1 MVHRGFVA
9 DLTWYEKNDVAP
21 DANVNIAAKEGGE
34 GDDAILHDRNTT
46 SHTCVHSAA
55 LQQAIKYVCITTHSH
70 AAHNIFPLHYIQHY
84 GRSLEIDEDSA
95 EWRKKGEET

>member
-34 GDDAILHDRNTT
+34 GDDAILHDRNTQYT
-46 SHTCVHSAA
+46 HACTLLCCSKA
-55 LQQAIKYVCITTHSH
+55 LSI
-70 AAHNIFPLHYIQHY
+70 
-84 GRSLEIDEDSA
+84 
-95 EWRKKGEET
+95 